1 MQEFIHSTANPS
13 APVAYCSFMAMHT
26 KVELLFVIDDEE
38 RARELC
44 EAVEGLF
51 ENTEK
56 SMSRHLPG
64 LGLAVV
70 NSTESAV
77 QVDDDLYFAIEMCEQ
92 LRRATGGYF
101 DIAAL
106 SPTRQRPACRTYPP
120 THQVQRCFP
129 EVILDL
135 GGFAKGYALEKAR
148 TLLQDAGV
156 QNALLNAGNS
166 SVLGIGTHPLGDA
179 WMVSPASDAGVQFNL
194 HDSALSV
201 SGRNGSGR
209 DHIVDPK
216 TGNMASKVLGIA
228 VTGRSALV
236 CEALSTA
243 LYAAPESEH
252 GAIMAQFEDYEIT
265 DIRI

>member
-1 MQEFIHSTANPS
+1 
-13 APVAYCSFMAMHT
+13 MHT
-26 KVELLFVIDDEE
+26 KVELLFVMEDGN
-38 RARELC
+38 RAKELC
-44 EAVEGLF
+44 EAVEALF
-51 ENTEK
+51 EKTEK

-64 LGLAVV
+64 QGLAVV

-106 SPTRQRPACRTYPP
+106 SPSRQRPAYRTYPP

-129 EVILDL
+129 EAILDL
-135 GGFAKGYALEKAR
+135 GGFAKGYALEKAKA
-148 TLLQDAGV
+148 LLQEAGV
-156 QNALLNAGNS
+156 KKALLNAGNS

-179 WMVSPASDAGVQFNL
+179 WLVSPAGDTDVQFRL

-201 SGRNGSGR
+201 SGRNGTGR

-216 TGNMASKVLGIA
+216 TGAMASKVLGIA
-228 VTGRSALV
+228 VAGRSALV

-243 LYAAPESEH
+243 LYAAPDAEH
-252 GAIMAQFEDYEIT
+252 DAILAQFEDYEIT